1 MPRHPDRDDGIKPC
15 TGPKR
20 RRECAAGK
28 DDIRG
33 SERTKKE
40 RVLGTKT
47 KEAAAAPRG
56 GKGGRPFSAVKRS
69 ARHARCPFASTGI
82 KRGGVA
88 GRPALPARPFLF
100 VRPGLLMEEPAA
112 RAGARPAPACHWDL
126 LAWPGPRIARRLLAA
141 AANTHSLMDHAR
153 ACSLARPM
161 RAEAIQTTKHL
172 LASERN
178 EQEQ

>member
-112 RAGARPAPACHWDL
+112 RAGVPLGSASLAGRPPDRR
-126 LAWPGPRIARRLLAA
+126 PPSRSGVSSPRP
-141 AANTHSLMDHAR
+141 THSHGSR
-153 ACSLARPM
+153 AV
-161 RAEAIQTTKHL
+161 QTNHL

-178 EQEQ
+178 EQEH